1 MAETKSV
8 EQLLNELQTGMTD
21 YNSKMSTDFDEFKAG
36 QKTFNDR
43 IDAIETKL
51 NKAPGV
57 VGNDKDDDIE
67 MKWNSDFERSLWQKG
82 YLYNELDYIKEY
94 VATHSKQEV
103 PEYLKTI
110 AGNDLSSGGYWLTPT
125 ISNRIIEK
133 ILLLSPMRNICS
145 VETLRN
151 GDELVM
157 LGEAGTMPAGWTS
170 ERGSR
175 ASTDNMTL
183 TEMRIP
189 THPMYAMPIMTQKMA
204 RIAAFDVEGW
214 MTRKVAKYMAY
225 LEGVAFVTGTGAGQ
239 PEGII
244 TAANESGT
252 SVVEVDSGSA
262 STIADF
268 DCLID
273 VQETL
278 PEQYQANACWV
289 MNRATKAVLRKFQDG
304 MGRYMLEENV
314 QQQYGISSEVMGKST
329 DMLFGKPIV
338 YVPAMQDIKAAVNS
352 VAQLPIA
359 YGDFQEAYTIVDNP
373 GIYTIRDEI
382 TTKGA
387 VSLFTERL
395 GVGGGAVNEL
405 AYVVLGI
412 ST

>member
-8 EQLLNELQTGMTD
+8 EQLLDELQTGMTD
-21 YNSKMSTDFDEFKAG
+21 YNGKMSTDFEEFKAG

-82 YLYNELDYIKEY
+82 YVYNELDYIKEY

-125 ISNRIIEK
+125 ISSRIIEK

-175 ASTDNMTL
+175 AATDNMTL

-239 PEGII
+239 PEGIL
-244 TAANESGT
+244 TAARETGT
-252 SVVEVDSGSA
+252 SVVTVDSGS
-262 STIADF
+262 STTIPDF
-268 DCLID
+268 DTMID

-338 YVPAMQDIKAAVNS
+338 YIPAMNNVAAAISS
-352 VAQLPIA
+352 VDQIPIA

-395 GVGGGAVNEL
+395 GVGGGVVNEL
-405 AYVVLGI
+405 GYVTLTI
-412 ST
+412 HT

>member
-1 MAETKSV
+1 MAEQKTM
-8 EQLLNELQTGMTD
+8 EQLITELQTGMTTYD
-21 YNSKMSTDFDEFKAG
+21 EKMATKFDEFQAG
-36 QKTFNDR
+36 QKTFQDR
-43 IDAIETKL
+43 IDGIETKL
-51 NKAPGV
+51 NKAPGF
-57 VGNDKDDDIE
+57 VGEKGDDIE
-67 MKWNSDFERSLWQKG
+67 IKWNSDFERSLWQKG
-82 YLYNELDYIKEY
+82 YLYDELKYIKDF
-94 VATHSKQEV
+94 VDTHSKRET

-110 AGNDLSSGGYWLTPT
+110 AANDLTTGGYWMPFTM
-125 ISNRIIEK
+125 SSRIIEA
-133 ILLLSPMRNICS
+133 ILLLSPMRNIAS

-151 GDELVM
+151 GDELVL

-175 ASTDNMTL
+175 SATDNMTL

-225 LEGVAFVTGTGAGQ
+225 LEGVAFITGTGAGQ

-262 STIADF
+262 STIPDF
-268 DCLID
+268 DALID
-273 VQETL
+273 MQESL
-278 PEQYQANACWV
+278 PEVYQQNACWV

-314 QQQYGISSEVMGKST
+314 QQQYGVSSEQMGKTT

-338 YVPAMQDIKAAVNS
+338 YMPAMQDVKAAVGGVN
-352 VAQLPIA
+352 QMPIA

-373 GIYTIRDEI
+373 GMYSIRDEI

-395 GVGGGAVNEL
+395 GVGGGVVNEL
-405 AYVVLGI
+405 AYVVLDI

>member
-21 YNSKMSTDFDEFKAG
+21 YTGKMSTQFDEFQKG
-36 QKTFNDR
+36 QTAFGSRLDS
-43 IDAIETKL
+43 IETKL

-67 MKWNSDFERSLWQKG
+67 IKWNSDFEKYLWTKKDFNQ
-82 YLYNELDYIKEY
+82 LDYVKEY
-94 VATHSKQEV
+94 VATHSKSEI
-103 PEYLKTI
+103 PEFYKTV
-110 AGNDLSSGGYWLTPT
+110 ASNDLISGGYWLTPQV
-125 ISNRIIEK
+125 SARIIEAI
-133 ILLLSPMRNICS
+133 ILVSPIRGIAS
-145 VETLRN
+145 VETLRA

-175 ASTDNMTL
+175 SATANMTL
-183 TEMRIP
+183 NEMRIP

-214 MTRKVAKYMAY
+214 MTQRVSRYMAQ
-225 LEGVAFVTGTGAGQ
+225 LEGAAFINGTGSGQ
-239 PEGII
+239 PEGIM
-244 TAANESGT
+244 TAATESGT
-252 SVVEVDSGSA
+252 SVINTHTGTSA
-262 STIADF
+262 AINDF
-268 DCLID
+268 DVLITM
-273 VQETL
+273 QEAL
-278 PEQYQANACWV
+278 PEVYQQNACWI
-289 MNRATKAVLRKFQDG
+289 MNRSTKAYLRKFQDG
-304 MGRYMLEENV
+304 MGRYMIEDNV
-314 QQQYGISSEVMGKST
+314 QQQYGLSSELPGPSR

-338 YVPAMQDIKAAVNS
+338 YSPSMPNIGS
-352 VAQLPIA
+352 STYPIA

-405 AYVVLGI
+405 AYTVL
-412 ST
+412 TCQT